1 MILYRT
7 LNRRFDLWY
16 LDRAGHLAR
25 PPAAPAVYAL
35 VSFEGAS
42 PSYYVGSSRHLA
54 ARMSAHLSFARS
66 VKLRGQSAG
75 GRHLAPVVA
84 KRRRAL
90 VLILETC
97 AGADRR
103 RLHRHEQA
111 WMLAAWRDAGPQAL
125 TDQMLASSNARGP
138 AILAARRHWPSPW
151 VEALAGFFREPRRP
165 APAAARALPRP
176 ASPAAQTV
184 APRSAGR
191 RGRTTP

>member
-1 MILYRT
+1 MILYSIR
-7 LNRRFDLWY
+7 NKDLEVWY
-16 LDRAGHLAR
+16 LDRAAHLAR

-35 VSFEGAS
+35 VSFENAD
-42 PSYYVGSSRHLA
+42 PTYYVGSSRQLA
-54 ARMSAHLSFARS
+54 ARISAHLSFARS
-66 VKLRGQSAG
+66 ATLRGQSAG

-125 TDQMLASSNARGP
+125 ADQLLASSRARGP
-138 AILAARRHWPSPW
+138 AILAARRPWPTPW

-165 APAAARALPRP
+165 APAAERASPRP
-176 ASPAAQTV
+176 ARPAAEAV
-184 APRSAGR
+184 APRDAGR